1 MNKKKVLVVDDELSF
16 REPIADIL
24 EVSGYSVVS
33 ATSGIEALEIMKDD
47 LPDLVLTDV
56 KMPEMDGFTLLEK
69 IKEDHPS
76 IPVLLMSAYHN
87 IDDNP
92 TKYQPACFFN
102 KPIDL
107 KAILMKVDYSL
118 SWGNL

>member
-1 MNKKKVLVVDDELSF
+1 MSF
-16 REPIADIL
+16 RGPITELL

-33 ATSGIEALEIMKDD
+33 AISGIEALEIMEDD

-56 KMPEMDGFTLLEK
+56 KMPEMDGITLLEK
-69 IKEDHPS
+69 IKKDHPD
-76 IPVLLMSAYHN
+76 IPVLLMSAYHH
-87 IDDNP
+87 IGDKP
-92 TKYQPACFFN
+92 MKYQPTCFFN

-107 KAILMKVDYSL
+107 KAILMKVDYAL

>member
-1 MNKKKVLVVDDELSF
+1 MNKKKVLVVDDEFSF
-16 REPIADIL
+16 REPIAEIL
-24 EVSGYSVVS
+24 EFSGYSVVS
-33 ATSGIEALEIMKDD
+33 ASSGIGALEIMKDD
-47 LPDLVLTDV
+47 LPDLALADV
-56 KMPEMDGFTLLEK
+56 KMPGMDGFTLLEK
-69 IKEDHPS
+69 IKEDHPD
-76 IPVLLMSAYHN
+76 IPVLLMSAFHH

-107 KAILMKVDYSL
+107 KAILMKVDYAL